1 MYYNILGDVCATP
14 KSYSIAIDIS
24 MTSHQSLAPLSGRI
38 ETILSQ
44 LQQVYP
50 NATYELDWE
59 TPLEL
64 LVATILAA
72 QCTDER
78 VNQVTKTLF
87 PKYPNAAAYAAAELS
102 ELEQDLK
109 QTGFYR
115 KKAQTVQNVC
125 QVLLERFDGA
135 VPQTMERLVEL
146 PGVARKTANVVLN
159 CAFSVPSGVI
169 VDTHVARVSQRMG
182 LSGQK
187 NPDKI
192 EQDLMKL
199 VPQSDWIF
207 FGPAMVLH
215 GRYTCTASNPQCS
228 QCKLVDVCEQK
239 I

>member
-1 MYYNILGDVCATP
+1 MYYNICGDVCITP
-14 KSYSIAIDIS
+14 KSYSISIDIS
-24 MTSHQSLAPLSGRI
+24 MTSHQLSAPLSERI
-38 ETILSQ
+38 EIIVDKLKQTH
-44 LQQVYP
+44 P

-59 TPLEL
+59 NPLQL
-64 LVATILAA
+64 LIGTILAA

-78 VNQVTKTLF
+78 VNRVTKSLF
-87 PKYPNAAAYAAAELS
+87 PKYPTAAAYAAAELS

-109 QTGFYR
+109 PTGFYR

-125 QVLLERFDGA
+125 QVLLERFDGE
-135 VPQTMERLVEL
+135 VPQTMAQLVEL

-159 CAFSVPSGVI
+159 CAFSIPSGVI

-199 VPQSDWIF
+199 VPQSEWVF

-228 QCKLVDVCEQK
+228 QCVLIDVCEQK
-239 I
+239 L